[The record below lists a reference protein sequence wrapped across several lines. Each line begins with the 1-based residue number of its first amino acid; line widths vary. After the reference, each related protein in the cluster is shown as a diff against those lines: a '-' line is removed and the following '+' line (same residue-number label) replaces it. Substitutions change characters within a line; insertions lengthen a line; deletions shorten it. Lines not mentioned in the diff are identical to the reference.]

1 MSSEATVVEHQPAY
15 RPDDPEFYLQDQ
27 GQRSSGAELVN
38 VLGRIAIRVARLI
51 ALNCLWAPVNR
62 IFLLQCTEG
71 ELIQNGRLSHGGFG
85 GMRGCVHYI
94 MKKEGAVG
102 LFRGCFTEM
111 ALSIPAYIAQVT
123 VILFTVRLQQQLV
136 VISRPASVM
145 LGVAAP
151 GLRVLLTAPI
161 VGSKKTVMGNFA
173 ADIVACKGDV
183 VTTDDEEE
191 EAYLYCSA
199 WEAAAAVQKR
209 WGWKGLF
216 FKGVDVDIIAIYTQ
230 SLTMQ
235 LMGMAIAPKVEEI
248 IEEQFQRPGRKAA
261 AMIACTIGVRLICS
275 FLFQPFQV
283 IRARMTLLS
292 TSVRQKQ
299 KRNRRFWHHAK
310 DILRQDGI
318 TAFWAGLRM
327 RFLLDVGGILLS
339 TLMVH

>member
-1 MSSEATVVEHQPAY
+1 MSP
-15 RPDDPEFYLQDQ
+15 
-27 GQRSSGAELVN
+27 GAELVN
-38 VLGRIAIRVARLI
+38 VLGRIAFRVARLI

-71 ELIQNGRLSHGGFG
+71 EIIQNGRLPHGGFG

-94 MKKEGAVG
+94 MKKEGALG

-111 ALSIPAYIAQVT
+111 ALSIPTYIAQVT
-123 VILFTVRLQQQLV
+123 VILFTVRIQQQLV
-136 VISRPASVM
+136 EISRPAAVM
-145 LGVAAP
+145 LGMAAP
-151 GLRVLLTAPI
+151 GIRVLLTAPI
-161 VGSKKTVMGNFA
+161 VGSKKNVMGNFA

-183 VTTDDEEE
+183 ATTDDGDDEE

-199 WEAAAAVQKR
+199 WETAAEIQKR

-235 LMGMAIAPKVEEI
+235 LMGMVIAPKLEEFV
-248 IEEQFQRPGRKAA
+248 EEQFQRPGRKAA
-261 AMIACTIGVRLICS
+261 ALVACTIGVRLVCS

-283 IRARMTLLS
+283 IRARITLLS

-327 RFLLDVGGILLS
+327 RFLLDLGGILLS
-339 TLMVH
+339 TLVVH